1 MLAVQLLF
9 NAIALGAAYALV
21 ALGFVLVVN
30 ATGAVN
36 FAQGDLVMAGGFG
49 AMALGSLL
57 GLPGIAILIPLL
69 VIMALGGLMLALVAY
84 FPIRKQPPETVFIS
98 TIAVGIILSNGAN
111 AIFGP
116 ESQTTPPLI
125 VAGDWRFSG
134 LVIPYQSV
142 GVIAVAAVLIVGL
155 HLLFTR
161 TQIGRRLRA
170 TAQDRDVAASIG
182 IPVDFM
188 VAMTFAVGAALAG
201 AAGLLLSRS
210 FFVSPTDG
218 ANYMVKAY
226 IAVTLG
232 GWGSIPGAV
241 VGALLIAMF
250 EVVFPALPALFPVI
264 EPYGAAFTQV
274 WSTVVLYILIL
285 VILWRRPQGLF
296 GEAVRVRP

>member
-1 MLAVQLLF
+1 MLALQLLF
-9 NAIALGAAYALV
+9 NAVALGAAYALV
-21 ALGFVLVVN
+21 ALGFVLVLN

-57 GLPGIAILIPLL
+57 GLPGIALLIPLMI
-69 VIMALGGLMLALVAY
+69 IMAIGGVVLALVAY
-84 FPIRKQPPETVFIS
+84 FPIRKQPPDTVFIS

-111 AIFGP
+111 AVFGP
-116 ESQTTPPLI
+116 EPQATPPL
-125 VAGDWRFSG
+125 VMAGDWRFWG

-142 GVIAVAAVLIVGL
+142 GVIVVAALLIVGL
-155 HLLFTR
+155 HLLFTQ

-170 TAQDRDVAASIG
+170 TAQDRDVAATMG
-182 IPVDFM
+182 VPVNFM
-188 VAMTFAVGAALAG
+188 VAATFGVGAALAG

-218 ANYMVKAY
+218 ANYMIKAY

-241 VGALLIAMF
+241 VGALLIAVF
-250 EVVFPALPALFPVI
+250 EVVFPALPALFPVLAPI
-264 EPYGAAFTQV
+264 GGAFTQV
-274 WSTVVLYILIL
+274 WSTVVLYVLIL